1 MANTGGRVMIT
12 QIILRYEDL
21 KEDDRYNLLH
31 TILLDNAYAD
41 KKCKVFYRLGGINKP
56 MIEVKKEDVNV
67 N

>member
-1 MANTGGRVMIT
+1 MIT
-12 QIILRYEDL
+12 QIILRYENL
-21 KEDDRYNLLH
+21 PEDERYNLLH
-31 TILLDNAYAD
+31 TILLDNIYAD

>member
-1 MANTGGRVMIT
+1 MIT
-12 QIILRYEDL
+12 QIILRYENL

-31 TILLDNAYAD
+31 NILLDNVYAD
-41 KKCKVFYRLGGINKP
+41 IKCKVFYKLGGINKP